1 MKVGDLRRFNGLIG
15 AEPGGASFSVGDV
28 FVVLDIVQPR
38 SAFPQQVTFLVGGQV
53 EEGWGLPW
61 IMNNSEAL
69 NEVG

>member
-1 MKVGDLRRFNGLIG
+1 MKPGDLRRFNGPLTG
-15 AEPGGASFSVGDV
+15 VESFSVGDL
-28 FVVLDIVQPR
+28 FVILDIVQPR
-38 SAFPQQVTFLVGGQV
+38 SAFPQQVTFLVGDRV

>member
-1 MKVGDLRRFNGLIG
+1 MKKGDLRRFNGPLQG
-15 AEPGGASFSVGDV
+15 VSSFSVGDV

-61 IMNNSEAL
+61 VMNNSEAL
-69 NEVG
+69 DEAG

>member
-1 MKVGDLRRFNGLIG
+1 MKKGELRRFNGPLTG
-15 AEPGGASFSVGDV
+15 VSSFSVGDV

-61 IMNNSEAL
+61 VMNNSEAL
-69 NEVG
+69 DEAG

>member
-1 MKVGDLRRFNGLIG
+1 MKPGDLRRFNGPLTG
-15 AEPGGASFSVGDV
+15 VSSFSVGDV

-61 IMNNSEAL
+61 VMNNSEAL
-69 NEVG
+69 DEAG